1 MLFFGFIFAIYY
13 SGIFTYIYMISDIFI
28 IYIYDF
34 CAVLF
39 EIQHLRYVV
48 GRWFTIKEY
57 IVIFFFC
64 WKVSSCIFSDGVE
77 STVDVRY
84 LPFLFTDCLRQEAS
98 DLELMVSDSAVLC
111 VIQ

>member
-1 MLFFGFIFAIYY
+1 M
-13 SGIFTYIYMISDIFI
+13 
-28 IYIYDF
+28 
-34 CAVLF
+34 LF